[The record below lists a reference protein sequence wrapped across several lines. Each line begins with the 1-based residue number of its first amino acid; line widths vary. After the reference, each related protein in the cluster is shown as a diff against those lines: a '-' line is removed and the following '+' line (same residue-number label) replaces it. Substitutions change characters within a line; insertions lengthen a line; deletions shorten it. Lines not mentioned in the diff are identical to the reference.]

1 MISRCSLQEGKTEQE
16 AYQAHLAFGSHMRGL
31 GSMASS
37 WLFYPSMG
45 TGDIDYDYYHAATF
59 YRYSDLGAAM
69 ELYFNGGGYE
79 TAQKMLSPVVECQS
93 PIVFDALSV
102 RAFDER

>member
-1 MISRCSLQEGKTEQE
+1 MISRCSLLEGKTEQE

-45 TGDIDYDYYHAATF
+45 TGNLDYDYYHAVAF

-69 ELYFNGGGYE
+69 ELYSNGGGYQTE
-79 TAQKMLSPVVECQS
+79 LEVLAPPGCVPRC
-93 PIVFDALSV
+93 
-102 RAFDER
+102 R